1 MDNRPPREGGSVW
14 QIFTLEQLKSH
25 SWNIR
30 LEPPTHRSVGRLS
43 ALYHRLLL
51 QLCKL
56 RHNSPPQDRLH
67 RSKVATLARANAQ
80 YTAPPTI
87 RTIHT
92 VCHLSCVPP
101 VNGLQSRLARLASHI
116 PSTPCKPSWG
126 VCRPP
131 KTHRKR
137 NSKQDHCPI
146 MKKSARRF
154 FQMGAFV
161 QPYSVNR
168 H

>member
-1 MDNRPPREGGSVW
+1 MDNRPPRERGGSVW

-92 VCHLSCVPP
+92 VAISLVFPSKMAYNHD
-101 VNGLQSRLARLASHI
+101 LQGWRHFIQSTLANRLGWSSNSPRHEQNETPARPLPHYGKI
-116 PSTPCKPSWG
+116 RKTEFFKWG
-126 VCRPP
+126 
-131 KTHRKR
+131 
-137 NSKQDHCPI
+137 
-146 MKKSARRF
+146 
-154 FQMGAFV
+154 FV
-161 QPYSVNR
+161 FSPTL
-168 H
+168 

>member
-1 MDNRPPREGGSVW
+1 MTSHRGWLVDNRPPREGGSVW

-67 RSKVATLARANAQ
+67 RSNVTMLARAKPNI
-80 YTAPPTI
+80 PHREPL

-92 VCHLSCVPP
+92 VAIFINPP
-101 VNGLQSRLARLASHI
+101 LANRLGKFTGHPRHEQ
-116 PSTPCKPSWG
+116 
-126 VCRPP
+126 
-131 KTHRKR
+131 KR

-146 MKKSARRF
+146 MEKSARRS
-154 FQMGAFV
+154 FQMGALF
-161 QPYSVNR
+161 
-168 H
+168 

>member
-1 MDNRPPREGGSVW
+1 MACGQPPSQRGGSVW

-56 RHNSPPQDRLH
+56 RHNSPPQDRLP
-67 RSKVATLARANAQ
+67 RQSGYASKGKRPIYRTANYQ
-80 YTAPPTI
+80 NYSYG
-87 RTIHT
+87 
-92 VCHLSCVPP
+92 CHLSCVPP
-101 VNGLQSRLARLASHI
+101 VNGLQSRLARLASLYQ
-116 PSTPCKPSWG
+116 STPCKPSWG
-126 VCRPP
+126 VCRLP

-146 MKKSARRF
+146 MKKSASRS
-154 FQMGAFV
+154 FQMGALFR
-161 QPYSVNR
+161 PTL
-168 H
+168 